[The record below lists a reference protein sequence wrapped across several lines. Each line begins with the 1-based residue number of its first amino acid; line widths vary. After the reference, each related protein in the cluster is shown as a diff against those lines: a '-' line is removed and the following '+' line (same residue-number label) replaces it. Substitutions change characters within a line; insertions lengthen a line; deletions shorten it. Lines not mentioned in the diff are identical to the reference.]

1 MRDQSMIRGSLLVAG
16 ALWVFL
22 ALMVVAAVAIAAVSL
37 SPVSV
42 AGPTPLISLLEA
54 ADSPSFAGAGGRT
67 SANPP
72 EPSAEAGASGEGG
85 QAPTAA
91 ATGSAATTWT
101 VPRTPDGHPDL
112 QGLWNAATLTPLER
126 PEDAKGKATLTE
138 AEAAAIAKTE
148 QARVERL
155 ALPSDPNR
163 SAPPVGGDGS
173 RGAAGNVGG
182 YNNFWIDRGNGAFML
197 DGQWR
202 TSIIVDP
209 PDGRIPPML
218 PEAVTRNAAV
228 RFARPTADAPE
239 NTGAGA
245 PGAYDNV
252 EQRPLAERCLLGF
265 GSTSG
270 PPTLPNYFYNN
281 MKQIVQ
287 TPDYVMILIEMVHD
301 ARVIPLNRPHAPKE
315 IRKWM
320 GDSVGHWEGDTLV
333 VDTTNF
339 TDKTRFRGSSEN
351 LHVIERFRR
360 VDANTIL
367 YQFTVEDQ
375 TTWTRAWSGE
385 YPWVAAEPG
394 DHLYEYACHEA
405 NYALGDILRGA
416 RLLEAEEAA
425 KTVDPAK
432 QK

>member
-1 MRDQSMIRGSLLVAG
+1 MRDQLLRLVIVAAAAIAGVSLLP
-16 ALWVFL
+16 
-22 ALMVVAAVAIAAVSL
+22 MSAA
-37 SPVSV
+37 
-42 AGPTPLISLLEA
+42 
-54 ADSPSFAGAGGRT
+54 
-67 SANPP
+67 
-72 EPSAEAGASGEGG
+72 G
-85 QAPTAA
+85 QAPTGHPSAA
-91 ATGSAATTWT
+91 AAVGAPTAGAQSAATPWT
-101 VPRTPDGHPDL
+101 VPRTADGHPDL

-126 PEDAKGKATLTE
+126 PKEVGDRLTLSD
-138 AEAAAIAKTE
+138 AEAAAIAERERATIE
-148 QARVERL
+148 RRAR
-155 ALPSDPNR
+155 ASDPNR
-163 SAPPVGGDGS
+163 PAPAVGGESVEG
-173 RGAAGNVGG
+173 RTPGVGG
-182 YNNFWIDRGNGAFML
+182 YNYFWIDRGNSAFMV

-209 PDGRIPPML
+209 PEGRIPPML
-218 PEAVTRNAAV
+218 PEAVARNASV
-228 RFARPTADAPE
+228 RYARPTADAPE
-239 NTGAGA
+239 SVPGA

-301 ARVIPLNRPHAPKE
+301 ARIIPLNRPHAPKE

-351 LHVIERFRR
+351 LHVVERFRR
-360 VDANTIL
+360 VDEKTIL
-367 YQFTVEDQ
+367 YQFTVEDP
-375 TTWTRAWSGE
+375 TTWARPWSGE
-385 YPWVAAEPG
+385 YPWVVADAG

-416 RLLEAEEAA
+416 RLLEAEEAEKNA
-425 KTVDPAK
+425 DPAK